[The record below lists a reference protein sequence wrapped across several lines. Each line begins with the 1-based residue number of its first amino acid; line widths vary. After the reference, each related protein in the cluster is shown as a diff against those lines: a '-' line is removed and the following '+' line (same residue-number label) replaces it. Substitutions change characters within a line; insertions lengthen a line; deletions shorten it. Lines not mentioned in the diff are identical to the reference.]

1 MKKAF
6 DLTETRIL
14 LRRMIAS
21 GYLTLEQLDQPSP
34 GWEANAKAFRLHYP
48 KYQQPEYRNPL
59 RDPDTSESIQPINPR
74 DLAPA
79 HTGPDFSPRDSSL
92 SLPGTLDQPL
102 DHHGGER
109 QDPSPDGTD
118 HEYPF

>member
-1 MKKAF
+1 MALQRISTEAGARKILQRLVDAGRCTVE
-6 DLTETRIL
+6 DLDAPPPGHLNPTAYRNL
-14 LRRMIAS
+14 LRD
-21 GYLTLEQLDQPSP
+21 LDI
-34 GWEANAKAFRLHYP
+34 
-48 KYQQPEYRNPL
+48 
-59 RDPDTSESIQPINPR
+59 SETVQPINPR

-79 HTGPDFSPRDSSL
+79 NTGPDFSPRDSSL
-92 SLPGTLDQPL
+92 SLPGTLDSSF